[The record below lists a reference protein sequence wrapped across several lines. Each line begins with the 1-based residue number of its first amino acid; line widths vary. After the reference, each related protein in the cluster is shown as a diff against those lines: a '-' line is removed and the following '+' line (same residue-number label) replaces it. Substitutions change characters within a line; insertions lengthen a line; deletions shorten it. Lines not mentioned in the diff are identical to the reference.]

1 MSRFHLSSAE
11 REALESLLQDTRDA
25 GVYRRVLALLEVD
38 RGRPLAA
45 LARLLRV
52 GRRTLYHWLDAYR
65 CSGDAAALVDR
76 RGQGRPSVWDED
88 SLALL
93 QSARAGAPRAWGYQA
108 TEWTVPLLQDHLARQ
123 GGPGV
128 SATTLRRELHRRG
141 YVWKRPRYALHPD
154 PEREKKTADLPPG
167 PGQGAARRLAL

>member
-76 RGQGRPSVWDED
+76 RG
-88 SLALL
+88 
-93 QSARAGAPRAWGYQA
+93 
-108 TEWTVPLLQDHLARQ
+108 
-123 GGPGV
+123 
-128 SATTLRRELHRRG
+128 